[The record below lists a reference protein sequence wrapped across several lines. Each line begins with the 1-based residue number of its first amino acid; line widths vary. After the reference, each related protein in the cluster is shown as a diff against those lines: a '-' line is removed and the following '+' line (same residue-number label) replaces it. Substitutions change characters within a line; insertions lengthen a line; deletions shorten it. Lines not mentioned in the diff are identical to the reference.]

1 MALCAYGLTWEGK
14 RELID
19 FQIVKAEAEDTWY
32 GFLWGLWSR
41 GLRGQFLELIVTD
54 GQAGLVK
61 ALGRLWPAVAH
72 QRCWAHKL
80 RNLENKLKASQS
92 PCLDQAKLI
101 YQAPHRTEALHRFRI
116 WKKRWQPEAPKAV
129 ACLEQDLEEL
139 LAFFACPA
147 THWKRVRTTN
157 VIERLFVE
165 VRRRI
170 RTMCAFTTRSSCE
183 RILFSV
189 FDRMNIYWDQHP
201 LKPFTQMS

>member
-1 MALCAYGLTWEGK
+1 MALCAYGLTREGK

-41 GLRGQFLELIVTD
+41 GLRGRFLELIVTD

-92 PCLDQAKLI
+92 ACLDQAKLI
-101 YQAPHRTEALHRFRI
+101 YQAPHRTEALNRFRI
-116 WKKRWQPEAPKAV
+116 WKKRWQKTAPKAV

-139 LAFFACPA
+139 LAFFDCPA
-147 THWKRVRTTN
+147 AHWKRVRTTN

-189 FDRMNIYWDQHP
+189 FDRMNIYWDLHP
-201 LKPFTQMS
+201 LKPFTQLS